1 MFQGGMDSQTLLL
14 VASVFGLV
22 AGLWF
27 CGLLI
32 WTMRASSRFERI
44 QARLGLVSKPDAA
57 SKTLR
62 LWHEGQEVTA
72 LVPSLA
78 HRFEFLRRLMR
89 MPQEAGWTVSGP
101 ALYASVVGIAA
112 CVALMLFALTSN
124 GLAAAGGAVVV
135 LVGFWIYFKQRIAS
149 RLALFERQF
158 IDALQLISRSLRAGH
173 PLLVA
178 FRLVADEMTD
188 PVAGLFR
195 EICQQQALG
204 VELGQATRNVA
215 EDSSSA
221 DFRLFAASVSIQLRT
236 GGNLAE
242 MMDRLAA
249 VIRERVRLGR
259 RVRVLTAQTQFSKR
273 VLLALPVF
281 VFFLLQALNSEYM
294 APLYSTYIGR
304 WLLVAAG
311 GAMLIGAWLM
321 DRMARLD

>member
-32 WTMRASSRFERI
+32 WTMRSGARFQRI
-44 QARLGLVSKPDAA
+44 QARLGLVANPEA
-57 SKTLR
+57 SAKTLR

-72 LVPSLA
+72 LVPSMA
-78 HRFEFLRRLMR
+78 HRFEFFRRLMR
-89 MPQEAGWTVSGP
+89 LPQDAGWNVSGP
-101 ALYASVVGIAA
+101 ALYSSVLGIAA
-112 CVALMLFALTSN
+112 CVALMIFGLTGN
-124 GLAAAGGAVVV
+124 GLATLGGAVVV
-135 LVGFWIYFKQRIAS
+135 LVVFWIYLKQRVATRI
-149 RLALFERQF
+149 ALFERQF

-178 FRLVADEMTD
+178 FRLVAEEMTD
-188 PVAGLFR
+188 PVAGIFR

-215 EDSSSA
+215 GDSTSP
-221 DFRLFAASVSIQLRT
+221 DFQLFAASISIQLRT

-249 VIRERVRLGR
+249 VIRERVRLSR

-273 VLLALPVF
+273 VLLALPIF

-294 APLYSTYIGR
+294 APLYSTHVGR
-304 WLLVAAG
+304 WLLVVAG
-311 GAMLIGAWLM
+311 GAMLVGAWVM